1 MPAGDLKG
9 NSFIV
14 SVTTKGMVKK
24 TAMVEYSHPR
34 SGGIIAGKLK
44 SEDHILDVQM
54 TDGDCG
60 IVLLTREGRSIR
72 FSESEISVVG
82 RASLGVKGIGL
93 KSGDSVVSM
102 LVVRREGTVLC
113 VAQDGS
119 GKRINLGELPLR
131 KRGGLGIAV
140 LDREEGLLVSAME
153 VADGDRLSAVT
164 NDGKDYIIN
173 IEDVPIQKRS
183 EGARPLM
190 NVVSD
195 SEVTEVVFEH
205 VGTREAVEEEAVE
218 EEQMNLLD

>member
-1 MPAGDLKG
+1 M
-9 NSFIV
+9 
-14 SVTTKGMVKK
+14 
-24 TAMVEYSHPR
+24 
-34 SGGIIAGKLK
+34 
-44 SEDHILDVQM
+44 
-54 TDGDCG
+54 
-60 IVLLTREGRSIR
+60 
-72 FSESEISVVG
+72 
-82 RASLGVKGIGL
+82 
-93 KSGDSVVSM
+93 SM

-218 EEQMNLLD
+218 EEAVEEEAVEEEQMNLLD